1 MINLKPLRVAIIFDQ
16 QLHAG
21 GGYQQAINAALIAN
35 KISNELA
42 NVFFFT
48 TIEENINILSSYGI
62 NAKFIKITNFAK
74 IKNYFRKKFLN
85 THFLKF
91 IKKIEKY
98 SLFEKNLIDKKID
111 IVYFLSPSNLALNLD
126 ELNYIITV
134 WDLCHRDNPE
144 FPEVRFNR
152 EIENRDL
159 MYNMVLPRATAI
171 LADSEYG
178 KINLINRYGIDSER
192 IKVMPFQP
200 GETTNKKDNSEY
212 QKDNH
217 VKLNYKLAEPYIF
230 YPAQFWS
237 HKNHVYLLQG
247 LSILAND
254 YGIRLG
260 AIFSGSEKNNL
271 AYIKNYVKELDLENY
286 IRFTGFLPNEEIVNL
301 YKKSVALVMPS
312 YFGPTNLPPLEA
324 FNLGVPVLYPDIR
337 GLKDQVGDAA
347 LLIDLKNPKSMALHL
362 KNLMEDTQ
370 LRKKLIA
377 AGYNRLKYFD
387 NFNRLEILNKILED
401 FRYKRICW
409 R

>member
-74 IKNYFRKKFLN
+74 IKNYFRKNFLN

-200 GETTNKKDNSEY
+200 GVITN
-212 QKDNH
+212 QKDNNM
-217 VKLNYKLAEPYIF
+217 KLNYKLSVPYIF

-247 LSILAND
+247 LSILAKD

-260 AIFSGSEKNNL
+260 AIFSGTEKNNL
-271 AYIKNYVKELDLENY
+271 SYIKNYVKELDLENY

-324 FNLGVPVLYPDIR
+324 FNLGVPVLYPDIG